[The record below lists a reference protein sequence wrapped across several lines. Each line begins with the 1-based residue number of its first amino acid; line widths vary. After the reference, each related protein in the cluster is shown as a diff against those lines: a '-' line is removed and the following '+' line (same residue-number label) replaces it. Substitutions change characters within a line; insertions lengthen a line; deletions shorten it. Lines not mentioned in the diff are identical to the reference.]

1 MKQVIH
7 TEHAPAAIGPYSQAV
22 KIGDLLFT
30 SGQIPVDPATGAVPE
45 GGIQAQ
51 AQQSLSNIKAILNAA
66 GTNMGAV
73 IKTTVFLSDM
83 NDFAAMNEVYA
94 QFFQEPYPARSAV
107 QVARLPKDVL
117 VEIEAIAQPVFP
129 GSSQAAEKSLIFLP
143 MCGIMFIASGIFR
156 RIFDFSPVWTGL
168 KGTILI

>member
-7 TEHAPAAIGPYSQAV
+7 TELAPAAIGPTPRPSRSA
-22 KIGDLLFT
+22 DLLFT

-51 AQQSLSNIKAILNAA
+51 ARQSLNNIKAILNAA

-73 IKTTVFLSDM
+73 VKTTVFLNDM

-117 VEIEAIAQPVFP
+117 VEIEAIAQ
-129 GSSQAAEKSLIFLP
+129 L
-143 MCGIMFIASGIFR
+143 
-156 RIFDFSPVWTGL
+156 
-168 KGTILI
+168 

>member
-7 TEHAPAAIGPYSQAV
+7 PDKAPAAIGPYSQAIQ
-22 KIGDLLFT
+22 IGQLLFT
-30 SGQIPVDPATGAVPE
+30 SGQVPIDPETGAIVE
-45 GGIQAQ
+45 GGIQEQ
-51 AQQSLSNIKAILNAA
+51 ARQSLNNIKAILNAA

-73 IKTTVFLSDM
+73 VKTTVFLQDM

-117 VEIEAIAQPVFP
+117 VEIEAIAQ
-129 GSSQAAEKSLIFLP
+129 L
-143 MCGIMFIASGIFR
+143 
-156 RIFDFSPVWTGL
+156 
-168 KGTILI
+168 

>member
-94 QFFQEPYPARSAV
+94 QFFQGAGYFYLFNRIQLATGNLFS
-107 QVARLPKDVL
+107 VAQRR
-117 VEIEAIAQPVFP
+117 VEN
-129 GSSQAAEKSLIFLP
+129 K
-143 MCGIMFIASGIFR
+143 
-156 RIFDFSPVWTGL
+156 
-168 KGTILI
+168 

>member
-83 NDFAAMNEVYA
+83 NDYA

-117 VEIEAIAQPVFP
+117 VEIEAIAQ
-129 GSSQAAEKSLIFLP
+129 L
-143 MCGIMFIASGIFR
+143 
-156 RIFDFSPVWTGL
+156 
-168 KGTILI
+168 